1 MKDTIEYLK
10 RITEAVTR
18 LEKSKTLNEFCKT
31 APKITNEAYWS
42 LQLPS
47 ISEDNGFKEIHDVV
61 MLRIAQAVETMEKQA
76 SIINCLQ
83 EHCKGMYDTW
93 KPYEKDITN
102 EALLKYLKDYEEYYN
117 MKGGEDDT
125 N

>member
-1 MKDTIEYLK
+1 
-10 RITEAVTR
+10 
-18 LEKSKTLNEFCKT
+18 
-31 APKITNEAYWS
+31 
-42 LQLPS
+42 
-47 ISEDNGFKEIHDVV
+47 

-102 EALLKYLKDYEEYYN
+102 EALLKYLKDYEKYHN
-117 MKGGEDDT
+117 MKGEGNE
-125 N
+125 